1 MYRRLK
7 LLIARSLA
15 RRIEMRRNDMLAK
28 IDEVI
33 VEAFRKDVAVEH
45 LDAHRSL
52 VKIGPGW
59 LANIL
64 QKIGGYPQRIED
76 LRVFGLFNELNDPAF
91 LIRVHD
97 SKPSRRLPIH
107 RNGAD
112 GQVRIRFDMLTQNLT
127 IIHSVELVAA
137 ENDIVIERALEEVAK
152 ILPDGVRGALVPMR
166 PRRRLLRRE
175 DLDETGREV
184 VELECGVD
192 MPMQ

>member
-1 MYRRLK
+1 M
-7 LLIARSLA
+7 
-15 RRIEMRRNDMLAK
+15 
-28 IDEVI
+28 
-33 VEAFRKDVAVEH
+33 
-45 LDAHRSL
+45 
-52 VKIGPGW
+52 
-59 LANIL
+59 
-64 QKIGGYPQRIED
+64 
-76 LRVFGLFNELNDPAF
+76 
-91 LIRVHD
+91 HD
-97 SKPSRRLPIH
+97 SKARRRLPIH